1 MKPLYILSLF
11 AVVGI
16 ASIGQPALAT
26 AKGPS
31 DLGSQGHLFA
41 IQKVAATATPLSDLA
56 LDSVVGTGGCYIGCV
71 DINVNVANIVQI
83 NNLFQTAVA
92 VGNNIT
98 QRLNAGQ
105 FNVGAIGQTNR

>member
-11 AVVGI
+11 AVFGI
-16 ASIGQPALAT
+16 VSIGQPALAA
-26 AKGPS
+26 AKGTS
-31 DLGSQGHLFA
+31 DLDRGGHLFA
-41 IQKVAATATPLSDLA
+41 VHKVAATATPLSDEA
-56 LDSVVGTGGCYIGCV
+56 LDSVIGTGICHIGCV
-71 DINVNVANIVQI
+71 DINVNVANLIQV
-83 NNLFQTAVA
+83 NNLVQTAVA